1 MNNQDQVSKLN
12 ELITANYDAEAGYKQ
27 VAERAD
33 HATLKT
39 QFTNYAQQ
47 RYDFGHEIK
56 DEIAKLGGKVEKGSS
71 VAAGL
76 HRTWIAIKET
86 LSDQGDDEAI
96 LEEVV
101 RGEEHALEH
110 YNEVVNALPA
120 GSTARNVVVQQR
132 DKISAAV
139 EEMKVRE
146 NLA

>member
-1 MNNQDQVSKLN
+1 MNNQDQVNKLN

-33 HATLKT
+33 HAELKT

-56 DEIAKLGGKVEKGSS
+56 DQISKLGGEVEKGSS
-71 VAAGL
+71 VGAGL

-86 LSDQGDDEAI
+86 LSTQGDDEAI

-110 YNEVVNALPA
+110 YQEVANALPV
-120 GSTARNVVVQQR
+120 GSSARNIVEMQR
-132 DKISAAV
+132 NKISAAL
-139 EEMKVRE
+139 EEMKLRE
-146 NLA
+146 KLS

>member
-12 ELITANYDAEAGYKQ
+12 ELITANYDAEAGFKQ
-27 VAERAD
+27 VAERAE
-33 HATLKT
+33 HAELKK
-39 QFTNYAQQ
+39 QFSNYEKQ
-47 RYDFGHEIK
+47 RYDFGHAIK
-56 DEIAKLGGKVEKGSS
+56 DEIAKLGGEVEKGSS

-86 LSDQGDDEAI
+86 LSAAGSDEAI

-110 YNEVVNALPA
+110 YNEVANALPA
-120 GSTARNVVVQQR
+120 GSSAKKVVEQQR

-139 EEMKVRE
+139 EEMKLRE

>member
-1 MNNQDQVSKLN
+1 MSTQDQVSKLN

-33 HATLKT
+33 HAELKT
-39 QFTNYAQQ
+39 RFSNYAKQ
-47 RYDFGHEIK
+47 RYDFGHAIKNEIK
-56 DEIAKLGGKVEKGSS
+56 KLGGEVEKGSS

-86 LSDQGDDEAI
+86 MSESGSDEAI

-120 GSTARNVVVQQR
+120 GSSARIVVDQQR
-132 DKISAAV
+132 NKIIAAL
-139 EEMKVRE
+139 EEMKLRE
-146 NLA
+146 NVA